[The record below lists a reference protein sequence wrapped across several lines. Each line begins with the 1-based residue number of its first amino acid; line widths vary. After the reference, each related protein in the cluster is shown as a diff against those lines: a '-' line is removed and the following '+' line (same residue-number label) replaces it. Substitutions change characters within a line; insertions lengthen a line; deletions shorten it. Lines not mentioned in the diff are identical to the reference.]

1 MKKLTSFTLLLATL
15 FMGGCAT
22 SVEIAEHSFSTEGIK
37 IPALGQGQ
45 QEPTLDIQYLGV
57 GGHRIQYGDAVLL
70 TGPSFTNPSF
80 LLTGPFMPL
89 SSNHKKIDKFMPESS
104 EAQIILVGHAHYD
117 HLLDVRS
124 EEHTSELQSRPHLVC
139 RLLLE

>member
-22 SVEIAEHSFSTEGIK
+22 SVRIAEHSFSTEGIK

-70 TGPSFTNPSF
+70 TGPSFTNPS
-80 LLTGPFMPL
+80 
-89 SSNHKKIDKFMPESS
+89 
-104 EAQIILVGHAHYD
+104 
-117 HLLDVRS
+117 
-124 EEHTSELQSRPHLVC
+124 
-139 RLLLE
+139 